1 MNRLLDPAT
10 LLSIKDLS
18 LAART
23 TIEGFMAGLHK
34 SNIRGEGIEFS
45 QYRSYQPGD
54 DLRQLD
60 WKLFA
65 RSDRYYI
72 RESAVETS
80 VNVRIILDASASMEH
95 TGKAY
100 TKTNYA
106 AYLAASLGWLAM
118 RQGDA
123 AGLGILTGNGLEW
136 MNARRD
142 FQHLQRMVNR
152 LENVKAAGKAY
163 CPPDLGNHFGSSH
176 SRELI
181 VFISDLYEHDDE
193 LLRTL
198 ESLAVM
204 KHEVM
209 VLHLLADNELRF
221 DFKGYNTLEDLETG
235 KRVTL
240 NSHTAGE
247 QYNQKLATYLQETR
261 NRMLKKDIYYRMM
274 NIDEPVNQAL
284 RDFLRQRQK
293 LHR

>member
-80 VNVRIILDASASMEH
+80 VNIRILLDASASMAH
-95 TGKAY
+95 TGNAC
-100 TKTNYA
+100 TKLRYA
-106 AYLAASLGWLAM
+106 CWLAASLAWLAM

-123 AGLGILTGNGLEW
+123 AGLGILSGDGLEW
-136 MNARRD
+136 MDARRD

-152 LENVKAAGKAY
+152 LENVEATGKAS
-163 CPPDLGNHFGSSH
+163 CPPDFGNHFGSSH

-181 VFISDLYEHDDE
+181 VFISDLYQHDNE
-193 LLRTL
+193 LMRTL

-221 DFKGYNTLEDLETG
+221 NFKGYNTLEDLETG
-235 KRVTL
+235 KRVML
-240 NSHTAGE
+240 NSQAAYE
-247 QYNQKLATYLQETR
+247 QYNERLATYLQETR
-261 NRMLKKDIYYRMM
+261 NRMLKKDIYYRLM
-274 NIDEPVNQAL
+274 NTEEPINQAL

-293 LHR
+293 LSR